1 MKSVRVSHLHAT
13 LLLHVKDGGECVVAA
28 CACKHTSPRH
38 HALPPLEPD
47 MHSNVSPPLPSS
59 SPRLRCCRAA
69 QHIVAGSCHQGG
81 PLAASSCGNN
91 HLPPPVFTLPP
102 VVVVN
107 ILCGRALV
115 VSNGWCARF
124 CACACGCAC
133 ARRCVYEEQVPET
146 VIRRKMLLWVHQV
159 SACCLYGRWVLL
171 SLCVCP
177 GPACALVQT
186 NRRTGYQPPRFFP
199 RLRRRLVH

>member
-1 MKSVRVSHLHAT
+1 
-13 LLLHVKDGGECVVAA
+13 
-28 CACKHTSPRH
+28 
-38 HALPPLEPD
+38 
-47 MHSNVSPPLPSS
+47 MHFNVSPPLPSS
-59 SPRLRCCRAA
+59 SPRLHCCRAA

-102 VVVVN
+102 VVVVS

-115 VSNGWCARF
+115 VSNGWRARC
-124 CACACGCAC
+124 CACSCGSSRGCAC
-133 ARRCVYEEQVPET
+133 ARRCVCEEQVPET

-159 SACCLYGRWVLL
+159 SACCFYGRWVLM

-186 NRRTGYQPPRFFP
+186 NRRTGYHPLFAQPPSPPRFFP
-199 RLRRRLVH
+199 PRLHRRLVPLACAPNSAGSGCRKHVRW